1 MGIYTTKPKS
11 GRPVN
16 TEQAKKTRTKTMV
29 EAAKKRAMQAAKPKG
44 ASRAA
49 AGLAGTGVMKARKPY
64 AKTSR

>member
-49 AGLAGTGVMKARKPY
+49 AGLAKTGVMKARKPY

>member
-1 MGIYTTKPKS
+1 MGMYTTKPKS

-29 EAAKKRAMQAAKPKG
+29 EAAKKRAAQSAKPKG

-49 AGLAGTGVMKARKPY
+49 AGLAGAGVMKARKPY